1 MLGQKDLVMRVGK
14 LNAKTNMSTAA
25 RRSVRPRPGPSREAR
40 PVTKS
45 RPAGRAA
52 SRSPSSERS
61 SDSHRT
67 SCGSAIDEPDAAG
80 AGAAPL
86 LAMYTRLWCIQQLLQ
101 AKVFTA
107 AAALVSPALGN
118 ANQYAGDFGLAATA
132 ASASATLSP
141 LETLLRCDTG
151 PQRGSVDVTHFVC
164 ASG

>member
-1 MLGQKDLVMRVGK
+1 
-14 LNAKTNMSTAA
+14 
-25 RRSVRPRPGPSREAR
+25 
-40 PVTKS
+40 VTKS

-80 AGAAPL
+80 AG
-86 LAMYTRLWCIQQLLQ
+86 AMYTRLWCIQQLLQ